1 MQAIDRRQA
10 LGALAGAVASMLLP
24 GSVKAQATTPAWP
37 MTTLK
42 LMAPVPAGGGVDVL
56 CRRIAD
62 RMGAHLG
69 INVVVENK
77 AGAGGLVGAQA
88 LAAAPADGSNI
99 GYLHAG
105 HLTMQAMGAK
115 IDLTRD
121 FLPVVGRFSASQ
133 FVIAVNAESPYKTL
147 PDLIRAIQ
155 AQPGKLNFGSGGI
168 GTPGHMTFESLRLR
182 VPGLNAVYV
191 PYKGAIEGVN
201 AVAAKNLDFVT
212 GLMSAV
218 LTQVRAGRLRAL
230 AVSGTARSQLLP
242 EVPTIAE
249 SGYPGFSLVSWGG
262 IYAPPRLPAELAATL
277 RGVLARVAA
286 EPEFKAF
293 MVSQGSEPSPTE
305 TPEAFATYYQAALA
319 RETELVNKLGL
330 KMP

>member
-1 MQAIDRRQA
+1 MRKIDRRQV
-10 LGALAGAVASMLLP
+10 LGAFAGAASSLCLP
-24 GSVKAQATTPAWP
+24 RAARSQAASLAWP
-37 MTTLK
+37 VNTIK
-42 LMAPVPAGGGVDVL
+42 LMAPVPAGGGVDAL
-56 CRRIAD
+56 CRRMAD

-105 HLTMQAMGAK
+105 HLTLQAMGAK

-121 FLPVVGRFSASQ
+121 FVPLAGRFSVSQ

-168 GTPGHMTFESLRLR
+168 GTRGHMSFESLRLR

-191 PYKGAIEGVN
+191 PYKGAIEAVN
-201 AVAAKNLDFVT
+201 AVAAKNLDFVS

-230 AVSGTARSQLLP
+230 AVSGTTRSSLLP

-262 IYAPPRLPAELAATL
+262 IYGPPRLATELAATL
-277 RGVLARVAA
+277 RGSPCAHRRRAGVQGVHGVDRLGAESARDARGLCRLL
-286 EPEFKAF
+286 P
-293 MVSQGSEPSPTE
+293 GSIG
-305 TPEAFATYYQAALA
+305 A
-319 RETELVNKLGL
+319 RNGTGQ
-330 KMP
+330 